1 MLLLCAITLH
11 TYAQKLKTS
20 QSLNAALEK
29 AKATQKPVLLIVDYP
44 ISSNAKNS
52 NPYNFKSAIENEA
65 VITRF
70 NEALV
75 MYKTATTDTSVFSIL
90 RTASIKSFPAYIFLR
105 ADKEVFFKD
114 LGNSSA
120 DKRYFDMLNAAL
132 QAYKNPTLS
141 ELTKIYEADKSDNNT
156 LKALI
161 DARKRTGIVNNA
173 ELIEQYASNLKVS
186 ELSNYQTVLYILEAG
201 PFLDGQAYKLAYT
214 NRKIV
219 DSIYR
224 TEPAQKRSRFN
235 NAMISNTM
243 IDAAAKKNSKRAFA
257 GANFARSSWT
267 KDYRSGERAYNNQML
282 WYYLAVKDTASYL
295 RTAAYFIDGYYM
307 NVSADTIKKIEQ
319 RAMDA
324 QMKNMSP
331 SRNYVSKAKMDSILK
346 SQNPAK
352 SVSMVSTSGPS
363 SINYANELNNA
374 AWKFYEIK
382 TANVNYLTKAML
394 WSRRSIQLSPLAGYY
409 DTLAHILYRLGYFE
423 EAVKTEQLAIEKAK
437 AEKVNSDI
445 FEVELRKIRNKQ
457 L

>member
-1 MLLLCAITLH
+1 MLLLYALTVQ
-11 TYAQKLKTS
+11 TYAQKLKTT

-29 AKATQKPVLLIVDYP
+29 AKAEQKPVLLIVDYP
-44 ISSNAKNS
+44 IPANTKNT
-52 NPYNFKSAIENEA
+52 NPYNFKSAIENEP
-65 VITRF
+65 VIARF
-70 NEALV
+70 NEELLT
-75 MYKTATTDTSVFSIL
+75 YKTTTTDTSVFSIL

-114 LGNSSA
+114 FGTSSA
-120 DKRYFDMLNAAL
+120 DKRYFGMLDAAL

-141 ELTKIYEADKSDNNT
+141 ELTKLYEANKADNKT
-156 LKALI
+156 LKTLI
-161 DARKRTGIVNNA
+161 DARKKTGIVNNA
-173 ELIEQYASNLKVS
+173 ELIEQYASNLRVS
-186 ELSNYQTVLYILEAG
+186 ELNNYANILYIFEAG
-201 PFLDGQAYKLAYT
+201 PYIDGQAYKLAYT

-224 TEPAQKRSRFN
+224 TETVQKRSSFN

-243 IDAAAKKNSKRAFA
+243 IDAAAKKNPARAFS

-282 WYYLAVKDTASYL
+282 WYYSAVRDTANYL
-295 RTAAYFIDGYYM
+295 RTASYFIDGFYM
-307 NVSADTIKKIEQ
+307 NLSADSIKKIEK

-331 SRNYVSKAKMDSILK
+331 PRNYVSKAKMDSILK
-346 SQNPAK
+346 TQNPATA
-352 SVSMVSTSGPS
+352 VSMVSTSGPS
-363 SINYANELNNA
+363 SINYANELNNF
-374 AWKFYEIK
+374 AWKFYETK

-394 WSRRSIQLSPLAGYY
+394 WSRRSIELNPLAGYY
-409 DTLAHILYRLGYFE
+409 DTLAHILYRLGYFD
-423 EAVKTEQLAIEKAK
+423 EATKTEQLAIEKAK

-445 FEVELRKIRNKQ
+445 FAVELKKIRNKQ